1 MPFQPEFSLSVINF
15 FITDLVIFKVPKG
28 PIYSRHLWKRSMVKL
43 VKITAEVISK

>member
-1 MPFQPEFSLSVINF
+1 MPFQHEISLSVINF

-43 VKITAEVISK
+43 VKITAKVISK